1 VNNYQQE
8 VHHFFVCL
16 LQTLPNN
23 VWGGYCFYLML
34 AHYDDYLQEYGSL
47 GKFMNQGA
55 EAKHKEGVL
64 AFHRIGGGGIVD
76 CVKKDNIRPDAEFR
90 GLRLRKKL
98 SGGKAGRP
106 CRRSGQSSDA
116 QR

>member
-1 VNNYQQE
+1 
-8 VHHFFVCL
+8 
-16 LQTLPNN
+16 
-23 VWGGYCFYLML
+23 ML

-76 CVKKDNIRPDAEFR
+76 CVKKDNIRPDAEFG

-98 SGGKAGRP
+98 DVNFQGEKQADLADGVGTDQMRRDDCGEKGSSDSGGEDEEGVAP
-106 CRRSGQSSDA
+106 INCNEM
-116 QR
+116 